1 MAVPK
6 YDQMYR
12 PFLECLKD
20 GKNHRMPELCKSIA
34 KQMNLSAAD
43 TLECRGTNRSPLLQ
57 YRISWTKTYLTKAGL
72 VETVQRGVYQITD
85 EGRKVLEECPEPLD
99 NAFLMRYPDF
109 REFVRPSAKSQKQE
123 KPQDPIDDDMQDD
136 TPDSVVDRA
145 VSQLNSALADD
156 ILSAILSKPAGFFEW
171 LVIQLLEKMGYG
183 TSELENDKCRHKS
196 RDNGIDGIIRQDRLG
211 FNKIYIQ
218 AKRWDNTPV
227 GRPEVQKFY
236 GALPMGM
243 TRGLFITT
251 SRFSEE
257 AQEYAQQRN
266 LVLIDGKKLAQL
278 MIEFDLGVSAQKTYV
293 LKTLDTDF
301 FEDNLI

>member
-6 YDQMYR
+6 YDQMYK

-20 GKNHRMPELCKSIA
+20 GKTHRMPELCKSIA

-57 YRISWTKTYLTKAGL
+57 CRIRWTKTYLTKAGL

-85 EGRKVLEECPEPLD
+85 EGKKVLEERPDPLD

-123 KPQDPIDDDMQDD
+123 KPQDSFDDDIQDD

-171 LVIQLLEKMGYG
+171 LVIQLLEKWDMVHQNWKMISAVTNRATMGLMAL
-183 TSELENDKCRHKS
+183 SA
-196 RDNGIDGIIRQDRLG
+196 
-211 FNKIYIQ
+211 KIV
-218 AKRWDNTPV
+218 W
-227 GRPEVQKFY
+227 
-236 GALPMGM
+236 
-243 TRGLFITT
+243 
-251 SRFSEE
+251 
-257 AQEYAQQRN
+257 
-266 LVLIDGKKLAQL
+266 VLIKFIFRQSVGTIPPWADRRFRSFMALCL
-278 MIEFDLGVSAQKTYV
+278 WV
-293 LKTLDTDF
+293 
-301 FEDNLI
+301 